1 MEIFKNPNFDFL
13 GRKRLF
19 IGIAM
24 AVALA
29 GLVSLIM
36 KGGPRYGIDFR
47 GGIEIYVRFSDTP
60 QEDKIRNALA
70 AKIPGEITVQ
80 RVIGVNEVLI
90 STELK
95 DEKTLDA
102 SRRAM
107 VETLG
112 AVFGQPGKL
121 DFNNTESGP
130 LVTVLREPLQRASVA
145 LSQQQ
150 LEDLVRALLNYRNTP
165 PRSGLVKSL
174 DELSAA
180 PGVTPQIMT
189 VLKQV
194 IYPSS
199 YAIRNVGVVGP
210 KIGAELQSKAVLAT
224 LYALSGML
232 VYIGFRFQWIYGVGA
247 VLAVFF
253 NTFVTLGLFSIFDK
267 EISLTVVAAMLT
279 LVGYSMNDTV
289 VVFDR
294 IRENLRLV
302 RRESLEKLI
311 NQSLNQ
317 TLSRTV
323 LTGGLTFVM
332 SVLLLLFGGETL
344 NGFAFAL
351 VSGIIVGTYSSV
363 FIASPVIVLWHNL
376 KEGRKAAVVTPVVAK
391 ESSRRGAVK
400 PAK

>member
-24 AVALA
+24 VIAFA

-47 GGIEIYVRFSDTP
+47 GGIEIQVRFTDTP
-60 QEDKIRNALA
+60 QEEKIRTALA

-80 RVIGVNEVLI
+80 RVIGINEVLI
-90 STELK
+90 ATELK
-95 DEKTLDA
+95 DEKTLDD

-107 VETLG
+107 VETLRT
-112 AVFGQPGKL
+112 VFGQPGKL
-121 DFNNTESGP
+121 DFNNAQSEP
-130 LVTVLREPLQRASVA
+130 LADALREPLQKASVA

-150 LEDLVRALLNYRNTP
+150 RDDLVRAMLNYRNTP

-174 DELSAA
+174 DELSAV
-180 PGVTPQIMT
+180 PGVTPQILDAM
-189 VLKQV
+189 KQAT
-194 IYPSS
+194 YASS
-199 YAIRNVGVVGP
+199 YAIRDVSVVGP

-224 LYALSGML
+224 LYALGGML

-363 FIASPVIVLWHNL
+363 FIASPVIVLWHNFR
-376 KEGRKAAVVTPVVAK
+376 EGRKAVVTPVVAK
-391 ESSRRGAVK
+391 ETSRRGVVK
-400 PAK
+400 QAK

>member
-1 MEIFKNPNFDFL
+1 
-13 GRKRLF
+13 
-19 IGIAM
+19 
-24 AVALA
+24 
-29 GLVSLIM
+29 M

-47 GGIEIYVRFSDTP
+47 GGIEIQVRFTDTP
-60 QEDKIRNALA
+60 QEEKIRTALA

-80 RVIGVNEVLI
+80 RVIGINEVLI
-90 STELK
+90 ATELK
-95 DEKTLDA
+95 DEKTLDD

-107 VETLG
+107 VETLRT
-112 AVFGQPGKL
+112 AFGQPGKL
-121 DFNNTESGP
+121 DFNNAQSEALASA
-130 LVTVLREPLQRASVA
+130 LRDPLQKASVA

-150 LEDLVRALLNYRNTP
+150 LDDLVRAMLNYRNTP

-174 DELSAA
+174 DELSAV
-180 PGVTPQIMT
+180 PGVTPQILDVM
-189 VLKQV
+189 KQAA
-194 IYPSS
+194 YASS
-199 YAIRNVGVVGP
+199 YAIRDVSVVGP

-224 LYALSGML
+224 LYALGGML

-253 NTFVTLGLFSIFDK
+253 NTFVTIGLFSIFDK

-302 RRESLEKLI
+302 RRESLERLI
-311 NQSLNQ
+311 NHSLNQ

-332 SVLLLLFGGETL
+332 SILLLLFGGETL

-363 FIASPVIVLWHNL
+363 FIASPVIVLWHNFR
-376 KEGRKAAVVTPVVAK
+376 EGRKAVVTPVVAK
-391 ESSRRGAVK
+391 ETSRRGAVK
-400 PAK
+400 AK